1 MYVYIYIYILEE
13 GPPLESCSLFLV
25 RVIFCALVLCL
36 RMSNRTAVKNKTE
49 CPPICT
55 FIFIRKFDLKRFF
68 EIFFASFWN
77 TFAHLSATLR
87 ATLATIILIC
97 TVSPVPERAFAVH
110 GGTKRDLTK
119 VGHPFGAHLGRF
131 MHHAGR
137 PDVAKVC

>member
-1 MYVYIYIYILEE
+1 MYIYIYILEE

-68 EIFFASFWN
+68 EKTLASFWD
-77 TFAHLSATLR
+77 TFAHLLATLR
-87 ATLATIILIC
+87 ATVATIMLIC

-110 GGTKRDLTK
+110 GGAKRDLSK
-119 VGHPFGAHLGRF
+119 VGYPFGAHTGWF
-131 MHHAGR
+131 IHHAGR
-137 PDVAKVC
+137 PEVSKV

>member
-1 MYVYIYIYILEE
+1 MLEE

-25 RVIFCALVLCL
+25 RVISCALVLCL

-68 EIFFASFWN
+68 EKTLASFWDA
-77 TFAHLSATLR
+77 FAHLLATLR
-87 ATLATIILIC
+87 ATVATILLIC

-110 GGTKRDLTK
+110 GGAKRDLSK
-119 VGHPFGAHLGRF
+119 VGPPFGAHTGRF
-131 MHHAGR
+131 IHHAGR
-137 PDVAKVC
+137 PDVAKV